1 MANKY
6 FWRKCK
12 VYQDFIKRSIIFV
25 RFYFFLS
32 PRYGLKTEELNFDSK
47 TNNSKEPRTSRSHR
61 WREKHPHPLSN
72 KFKIYQRHL
81 AKLLQCHNRCITSPS
96 MLPLGRTNII
106 FRDCPTCRDTT
117 IITNISTAVWMLF
130 RELIFQLHNLIL
142 IRTTN
147 SIFLIW
153 QTVAPCQATWQ
164 EIE

>member
-1 MANKY
+1 MTDKY

-96 MLPLGRTNII
+96 MLPLGRTNIV

>member
-1 MANKY
+1 MTDKY